1 MQKNLS
7 FHNKMVFVVFILLIF
22 KIDASAQEQKSLF
35 WSHVRI
41 GGGIG
46 LSFGNGFFSGTLAPS
61 AIYDFNE
68 QFSMGIGLNGTYNT
82 SKDFYK
88 SSIIGG
94 SILALYNVIPQ
105 LQISAEFEELYITRI
120 YDSSLALSD
129 DRYSTPALFFG
140 AGFSQKNLTFG
151 MRYDVLYDSNK
162 SVYASAFVPFVR
174 VYF

>member
-1 MQKNLS
+1 MQRELCLQ
-7 FHNKMVFVVFILLIF
+7 NKIVLVILLLMF
-22 KIDASAQEQKSLF
+22 FRIDVSAQDQKSSF

-61 AIYDFNE
+61 AIYDFNDK
-68 QFSMGIGLNGTYNT
+68 FAMGVGLNGTYNT
-82 SKDFYK
+82 SKDFYR

-94 SILALYNVIPQ
+94 SILGLYNVIPQ
-105 LQISAEFEELYITRI
+105 LQISAEFEELYVTRI
-120 YDSSLALSD
+120 YDSSLALND

-140 AGFSQKNLTFG
+140 AGFRQRNLTFG
-151 MRYDVLYDSNK
+151 MRYDVLYNK
-162 SVYASAFVPFVR
+162 GESIYASAFMPFVR